1 MHIRGPWRVLVALAI
16 AVGVLGLTTFVAEIP
31 GRSPRDAAH
40 ADTGIHKIR
49 HVIVI
54 MQENESFDS
63 YFGTYPGA
71 DGLPMRHG
79 RPIVCIPDPQLGR
92 CVHPFH
98 LASPRAAGGPH
109 TAYAARHDV
118 DGGRMDGFIRMANM
132 GVGNHERLC
141 LRDAND
147 PRCTS
152 NPMDV
157 LGYRTRADIPN

>member
-49 HVIVI
+49 HVVVI

-63 YFGTYPGA
+63 YFGTFPGA
-71 DGLPMRHG
+71 DGFPMRHG
-79 RPIVCIPDPQLGR
+79 RPAVCIPDPQAGH

-98 LASPRAAGGPH
+98 LTDPRASVGPH
-109 TAYAARHDV
+109 TELAAQQDINAGRV
-118 DGGRMDGFIRMANM
+118 DE
-132 GVGNHERLC
+132 V
-141 LRDAND
+141 LRKA
-147 PRCTS
+147 
-152 NPMDV
+152 
-157 LGYRTRADIPN
+157 TRG